1 MPEGGAHYP
10 DGGKFEISHE
20 VGDLARMDCARFPLQ
35 ESFFAP
41 IREVSYGEFH
51 SQEEPGPVQET
62 SR

>member
-41 IREVSYGEFH
+41 IREVSY
-51 SQEEPGPVQET
+51 
-62 SR
+62 